1 MRTTEETGNIR
12 IVEQFVA
19 AENAKDIEAIA
30 ELMDPAAEFYGN
42 GRLVADSW
50 EGYRPIMAAT
60 FAAFPD
66 SHRELLMVA
75 AEEDRVAFRW
85 RVEGTHSAP
94 YGGAPASG
102 NRVTFNGTSWIKVA
116 EGKVVEAWFD
126 MDLAG
131 PLSQMTG
138 S

>member
-1 MRTTEETGNIR
+1 MTTTPNQNVA
-12 IVEQFVA
+12 IVERFVA
-19 AENAKDIEAIA
+19 AENEHDIDQIA
-30 ELMDPAAEFYGN
+30 QLVHPRVAFYGN

-50 EGYRPIMAAT
+50 EGYRPVMAAT

-66 SHRELLMVA
+66 SRRELLMVA
-75 AEEDRVAFRW
+75 AEDDRVAFRW

-102 NRVTFNGTSWIKVA
+102 NHVTFNGTSWIKVA
-116 EGKVVEAWFD
+116 EGKIVEAWFD

-131 PLSQMTG
+131 PLRQMTEK
-138 S
+138 